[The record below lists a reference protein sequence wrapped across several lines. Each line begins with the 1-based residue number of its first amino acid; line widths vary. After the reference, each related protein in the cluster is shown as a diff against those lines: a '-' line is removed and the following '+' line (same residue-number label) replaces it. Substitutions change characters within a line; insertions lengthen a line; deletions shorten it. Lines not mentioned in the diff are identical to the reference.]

1 MVEGVHSR
9 DPAQGRLLGLLLVV
23 LGAGAWF
30 ALNSLWLLNGKQSEE
45 EEYTLKPTVSRPEIK
60 VRDTWEETR
69 QLDFK

>member
-9 DPAQGRLLGLLLVV
+9 DPAQGRLLGLILAV

-30 ALNSLWLLNGKQSEE
+30 ALISLWLLNGKQSEE
-45 EEYTLKPTVSRPEIK
+45 EEYTLKPTVSR
-60 VRDTWEETR
+60 DTWEETQ